1 MIRFFNPLL
10 TYVAHQEE
18 FDAAYQRVMST
29 GELVGP
35 DRKDVLEF
43 EANLAAFT
51 GKKHAVGLN
60 SGTDALYLS
69 LQALGIV
76 FGDEVI
82 VSSHTFVASLQ
93 VVHQLGAIPIQVDLG
108 EDWQQ
113 YITPKTKAVIPC
125 HIAGEVLNWSPVE
138 DIPMIDDSCQALG
151 ASGLKGIIQCWS
163 FYPAKILGAFGD
175 AGGITTDDETLA
187 RDIKDLG
194 NHWKSDYS
202 KWGINSRMDNLQ
214 AAFLNVRMKYL
225 WDAIN
230 RRKAIATSY
239 NRAFQDHFD
248 AQKVSDI
255 AFKKPYKIP
264 NFSNGRVWQDY
275 ILVTDDR
282 DRLFEFLKSKG
293 VETMKNEYP
302 FPVPKKEKAYSYES
316 NSLRLPCNENL
327 TDEEVQTVIE
337 AVNSFYAK

>member
-1 MIRFFNPLL
+1 MSSETKVRFFDPAK
-10 TYVAHQEE
+10 TYKAHKEE
-18 FDAAYQRVMST
+18 FDAAYERVMST

-43 EANLAAFT
+43 EANLAQFT
-51 GKKHAVGLN
+51 GKKYAVALN

-93 VVHQLGAIPIQVDLG
+93 VVNQLGAIPVQVDLG
-108 EDWQQ
+108 EDWRD
-113 YITPKTKAVIPC
+113 YITEKTRAVIPC
-125 HIAGEVLNWSPVE
+125 HIAGEVLNWVPVE
-138 DIPMIDDSCQALG
+138 GIPMVDDSCQALG
-151 ASGLKGIIQCWS
+151 ASGLQGVIQCWS

-175 AGGITTDDETLA
+175 SGGITTDDEKLA

-225 WDAIN
+225 NNVIARREEIAWKYDAGLDKLYI
-230 RRKAIATSY
+230 KTPT
-239 NRAFQDHFD
+239 QDE
-248 AQKVSDI
+248 S
-255 AFKKPYKIP
+255 
-264 NFSNGRVWQDY
+264 RVYQDY
-275 ILVTDDR
+275 IIEVDNRGSLY
-282 DRLFEFLKSKG
+282 EYLKAQG
-293 VETMKNEYP
+293 IETMKNDYF
-302 FPVPKKEKAYSYES
+302 FPVPKKEKAAKYE
-316 NSLRLPCNENL
+316 LRTLRIPLNENL

-337 AVNSFYAK
+337 AVNSFYGAK